1 MVEFKDVGSPVRTPK
16 SQLASEQRS
25 KEECWIPPKKDT
37 PHPRAKVKPQQ
48 DGER

>member
-1 MVEFKDVGSPVRTPK
+1 MAEYKDVGSPVRTPK
-16 SQLASEQRS
+16 SQLASEQLS
-25 KEECWIPPKKDT
+25 TEECWIPPKKDT